1 MDEFRKKSNLP
12 FDTVYDLKEIFI
24 DNELKLWQTIV
35 VNVNEDMKL
44 IINFDY
50 WLYKMVWK
58 WIYSPVKR
66 HEEYYCYK
74 YLRKIPK
81 DKEQEKFFKEMRE
94 YQNKFNK

>member
-50 WLYKMVWK
+50 
-58 WIYSPVKR
+58 
-66 HEEYYCYK
+66 
-74 YLRKIPK
+74 
-81 DKEQEKFFKEMRE
+81 
-94 YQNKFNK
+94 